1 MHFPLGIVFTGIAVY
16 IAYKLGKSA
25 GREEVKETKGAE
37 KPKEK

>member
-25 GREEVKETKGAE
+25 GKEGIKETKVAE